1 MAAGKH
7 NSSESTIEIDVAD
20 GGSLSSGFTQYVT
33 KIGPF
38 STNRPSKDATA
49 FNGIVEKFLRG
60 VVLRHEPITIEGLYD
75 DTATTG
81 PDAVLDINKI
91 THSATRSVVLTFA
104 SGKTASGEVWIEE
117 YQITQEFEEYHMYSA
132 VIRFT
137 DTVTVT

>member
-7 NSSESTIEIDVAD
+7 NSSESAFEIDIAD
-20 GGSLSSGFTQYVT
+20 GGSLSTGFVQYLT

-38 STNRPSKDATA
+38 STKRPSKDATSFA
-49 FNGIVEKFLRG
+49 ATVETFLRG
-60 VVLRHEPITIEGLYD
+60 VVLRREPITIEGMYD

-91 THSATRSVVLTFA
+91 THAVTRSCVITFA
-104 SGKTASGEVWIEE
+104 SGKTVTGEVWIEE
-117 YQITQEFEEYHMYSA
+117 YQVTQEFDNYHAYSA

-137 DTVTVT
+137 GTVTVT